1 MADEYEAQDNEPV
14 TFILHD
20 DVKTERE
27 TYQLHHLFAW
37 IDSLTRTEKH
47 MVAFYTSCNPDDSEE
62 A

>member
-1 MADEYEAQDNEPV
+1 MADEYEVQDNEPV

-27 TYQLHHLFAW
+27 TYQLHRLFAW
-37 IDSLTRTEKH
+37 IDNLIRTEKH
-47 MVAFYTSCNPDDSEE
+47 MVAFYTPCKSDDAEE